1 MVDWFKNRNSNNC
14 IDSID
19 DMVSGIIFAY
29 NNTKKSQFWYINK
42 DGNQYCCQCI
52 ILDELDELEY
62 NVIGMS
68 NGYFVPKNCNE
79 WIPIRLNNGDYV
91 EVNNNGILM
100 KGYING
106 YDKISKRHHIIYGNK
121 MSQWIWATQF
131 NLKILNKNTNR
142 NSVSSISS
150 RPKPPPFDVSSLRI
164 YNLERSYI
172 KVNYI

>member
-1 MVDWFKNRNSNNC
+1 
-14 IDSID
+14 
-19 DMVSGIIFAY
+19 
-29 NNTKKSQFWYINK
+29 
-42 DGNQYCCQCI
+42 
-52 ILDELDELEY
+52 
-62 NVIGMS
+62 
-68 NGYFVPKNCNE
+68 
-79 WIPIRLNNGDYV
+79 
-91 EVNNNGILM
+91 M

-164 YNLERSYI
+164 YNLER
-172 KVNYI
+172 